1 MMETV
6 KINGS
11 FDIKWV
17 TFLKSVERLFLYFFR
32 ISFCSVN
39 HIFFLF
45 LSKVTIY
52 RNFSCSPTY
61 KNIQNFHS
69 MKLGKLETFSDV
81 YFPICRLKHEKIRQR
96 KTAARF
102 FQRVVGTEKVK
113 NCKRYSAYEHK
124 ASEVHSEEA
133 FKGVSGT
140 TANICD

>member
-1 MMETV
+1 MLVFRKLNDPKISYKMMETG

-32 ISFCSVN
+32 ISFCSVS

-45 LSKVTIY
+45 LSKVTICQ
-52 RNFSCSPTY
+52 NFSCSPTY

-81 YFPICRLKHEKIRQR
+81 YFPICKLKHEKIRQR
-96 KTAARF
+96 KTACQIF
-102 FQRVVGTEKVK
+102 
-113 NCKRYSAYEHK
+113 
-124 ASEVHSEEA
+124 SETGWNR
-133 FKGVSGT
+133 KGKKL
-140 TANICD
+140 

>member
-1 MMETV
+1 MLVFRKLNDPKISYKMMETV

-32 ISFCSVN
+32 ISFCSVS

-45 LSKVTIY
+45 LSKVTICQ
-52 RNFSCSPTY
+52 NFSCSPTY

-81 YFPICRLKHEKIRQR
+81 YFPICKLKHEKIQQR
-96 KTAARF
+96 KTACQIF
-102 FQRVVGTEKVK
+102 
-113 NCKRYSAYEHK
+113 
-124 ASEVHSEEA
+124 SETGWNR
-133 FKGVSGT
+133 KGKKL
-140 TANICD
+140 

>member
-1 MMETV
+1 MLVFRKLNDPKISYKMMETV

-45 LSKVTIY
+45 LSKVTICQ
-52 RNFSCSPTY
+52 NFSCSPTY

-81 YFPICRLKHEKIRQR
+81 YFPICKLKHEKIRQR
-96 KTAARF
+96 KTACQIF
-102 FQRVVGTEKVK
+102 
-113 NCKRYSAYEHK
+113 
-124 ASEVHSEEA
+124 SETGWNR
-133 FKGVSGT
+133 KGKKL
-140 TANICD
+140 

>member
-1 MMETV
+1 MLVFRKLNDPKISYKMMETV

-45 LSKVTIY
+45 LSKVTICQ
-52 RNFSCSPTY
+52 NFSCSSTY

-81 YFPICRLKHEKIRQR
+81 YFPICKLKHEKIRQR
-96 KTAARF
+96 KTACQIF
-102 FQRVVGTEKVK
+102 
-113 NCKRYSAYEHK
+113 
-124 ASEVHSEEA
+124 SETGWNR
-133 FKGVSGT
+133 KGKKL
-140 TANICD
+140 